1 MFILTVRQWK
11 SDIEIEADIELVDS
25 AQLEL
30 SQNSLK
36 SGKTYVIT

>member
-30 SQNSLK
+30 SQYSLK